1 MSSLLIDGASR
12 SEPVFG
18 AGGLAPYERALLAAH
33 RRSTLRLVGALENS
47 PAGGD
52 VIDVATYS
60 DGADTVDR
68 SVLAMTS
75 GAVLDLGCGPGR
87 MVEAAVQLGRT
98 ALGVDLS
105 VAALELAVRRGVPVL
120 HASVFD
126 PLPDEGG
133 WGAVLL
139 LDGNVGIGGDPD
151 SLLRRAR
158 ALVRPDRAS
167 RIVVEAHRTEHDRR
181 FEAVLVD
188 DDGRRSA
195 AFPWAQLGSRA
206 LVTVGSRSG
215 LQVVRRWRTGGR
227 RFVAFSPC

>member
-139 LDGNVGIGGDPD
+139 LDGNVGIGEIRIRSSDV
-151 SLLRRAR
+151 RAPWSDLIGR
-158 ALVRPDRAS
+158 HGSWSKRIGRSTTVAS
-167 RIVVEAHRTEHDRR
+167 RRCLSTTTDAGARPSPGRSSAHEP
-181 FEAVLVD
+181 
-188 DDGRRSA
+188 S
-195 AFPWAQLGSRA
+195 
-206 LVTVGSRSG
+206 
-215 LQVVRRWRTGGR
+215 
-227 RFVAFSPC
+227 